1 MLFSVDNSNFVWHHF
16 RKQMQ
21 VHISFEERSV
31 ESDFRISKVHQN
43 CNLDCNRWMT
53 SGVLEM
59 ACSTVIL
66 LVAQIEVLPHT
77 CRIFALKLPDLH
89 IMEESR
95 MSVSL
100 PFGDTDRNMS
110 ANISEP
116 TSANQEDLIELKN
129 KPETNPKRRRL
140 NNASPRKNTNLDPL
154 LDETVSKNVMLKRK
168 NKEIQER
175 LEKLVKIYTRLIER
189 KQVVFLKSSEPNQ

>member
-1 MLFSVDNSNFVWHHF
+1 M
-16 RKQMQ
+16 
-21 VHISFEERSV
+21 
-31 ESDFRISKVHQN
+31 
-43 CNLDCNRWMT
+43 
-53 SGVLEM
+53 G
-59 ACSTVIL
+59 
-66 LVAQIEVLPHT
+66 
-77 CRIFALKLPDLH
+77 
-89 IMEESR
+89 
-95 MSVSL
+95 VSL
-100 PFGDTDRNMS
+100 PLGDTDRNMS

-116 TSANQEDLIELKN
+116 ASANQENLIELKS

-140 NNASPRKNTNLDPL
+140 NNAISRKNTNLDTL

>member
-1 MLFSVDNSNFVWHHF
+1 
-16 RKQMQ
+16 
-21 VHISFEERSV
+21 
-31 ESDFRISKVHQN
+31 
-43 CNLDCNRWMT
+43 MT

-59 ACSTVIL
+59 ACCAVIL
-66 LVAQIEVLPHT
+66 LVAQIEVLPHI
-77 CRIFALKLPDLH
+77 CRIFALKLPDLQ
-89 IMEESR
+89 IMEESQ

-116 TSANQEDLIELKN
+116 ASANQENLIELKS

-140 NNASPRKNTNLDPL
+140 NNASSRKNANLDTL
-154 LDETVSKNVMLKRK
+154 LDESVSKNMMLKRK

-189 KQVVFLKSSEPNQ
+189 KQVVFLRSSEPNQ